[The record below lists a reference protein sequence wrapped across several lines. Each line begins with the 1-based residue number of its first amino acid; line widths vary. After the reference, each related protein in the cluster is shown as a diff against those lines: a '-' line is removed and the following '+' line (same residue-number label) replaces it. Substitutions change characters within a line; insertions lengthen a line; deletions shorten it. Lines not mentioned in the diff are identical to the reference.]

1 MYVNKLVLKSDSG
14 TRYFKTVFSGVELVP
29 EKNL

>member
-14 TRYFKTVFSGVELVP
+14 TRYFNTSGVELVP